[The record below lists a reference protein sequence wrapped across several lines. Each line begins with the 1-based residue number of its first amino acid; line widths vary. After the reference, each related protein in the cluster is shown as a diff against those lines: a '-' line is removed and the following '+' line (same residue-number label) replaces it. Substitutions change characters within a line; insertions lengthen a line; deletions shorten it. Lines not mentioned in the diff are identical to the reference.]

1 MRPLAVINCQ
11 PLFGEEL
18 NLLHSAEEVLIQHFV
33 AVGAIEALDE
43 GVLIGLAGL
52 DVEQRNATLPA
63 RLHKAAGDELRTIV
77 QAQRLRLAV
86 ELDDAIENANNSC
99 ARDTAAHCSSV
110 PLIYSGPLSQ

>member
-11 PLFGEEL
+11 PLFGQEL
-18 NLLHSAEEVLIQHFV
+18 NLLHGAEEVLIQHFV

-43 GVLIGLAGL
+43 GVLIGLAGR

-63 RLHKAAGDELRTIV
+63 PLHKAAGDELRAIV

-86 ELDDAIENANNSC
+86 ELDDAIENADDSRAWDARANLNS
-99 ARDTAAHCSSV
+99 
-110 PLIYSGPLSQ
+110 